1 MKLSFYK
8 SIYKEDIIYH
18 YTKTSTAIDHI
29 LFNNQLKFGK
39 RINSIDPTESRQAN
53 RGIVISGSYMDKEI
67 DKKFSEE
74 ANQLENLVFNLE
86 NLFYQ
91 ICFCKNHM
99 GHHFAGENYIT
110 QFQGH
115 EEIFGFTKPRMWER
129 YADNYYGVCIAFSKK
144 KILEK
149 NSEKFNL
156 ISKDLEYLK
165 YRELACKKIDYIS
178 GNHLFQVGYEKYK
191 KEIKEFAESS
201 FFCKHIDY
209 TGENEFRIGVYYEE
223 DKCVAEEVRGE
234 FRFNQTMMLDIEDC
248 IQAIFFSSYT
258 NENQKNT
265 LSVYAEKLNIPLIEM
280 VWKHDSFEPRNY
292 IETMNLFK
300 KVDKPF

>member
-1 MKLSFYK
+1 MELSFFK

-18 YTKTSTAIDHI
+18 YTKTSTAIDYI

-39 RINSIDPTESRQAN
+39 RKNSIDPTESRQAN
-53 RGIVISGSYMDKEI
+53 RGILITGSYMDKEI
-67 DKKFSEE
+67 DEKFSKE
-74 ANQLENLVFNLE
+74 ANQLENVVSSLE

-99 GHHFAGENYIT
+99 GHEFASENYKT

-115 EEIFGFTKPRMWER
+115 EELFGFTKPRMWER
-129 YADNYYGVCIAFSKK
+129 YADNYFGVCIAFSKK

-156 ISKDLEYLK
+156 IPKDLEYLK
-165 YRELACKKIDYIS
+165 YRELACKKINNIS
-178 GNHLFQVGYEKYK
+178 GNHLFQVGYQKYK
-191 KEIKEFAESS
+191 KEIEEFAESS

-209 TGENEFRIGVYYEE
+209 IGENEFRIGVYYEE
-223 DKCVAEEVRGE
+223 DKCVAEEIRGE
-234 FRFNQTMMLDIEDC
+234 FHFNQSMMLDIKDC

-258 NENQKNT
+258 NENQKNI
-265 LSVYAEKLNIPLIEM
+265 LKEYAEKLNIPLIEM
-280 VWKHDSFEPRNY
+280 VWEHDSFEPRNY
-292 IETMNLFK
+292 KETVNLFK
-300 KVDKPF
+300 KVE